1 MRLAAFCA
9 YLGAWVVFAIG
20 AVAGGVPRVQR
31 LAGAGFTLAGSVV
44 IGTLL
49 QIASALAI
57 TWRLSDKPLAP
68 SGLELIGVL
77 ALAPLGAA
85 LFVWALASG
94 RGKGG
99 RLVTGG
105 PYAWMRHPVYLAFFA
120 MLLATGLLAS
130 AGLRLAVAVVIYLAG
145 TEMRIA
151 SEEPELAAAF
161 PAEYERYR
169 ARTRWR
175 YLPGLR

>member
-20 AVAGGVPRVQR
+20 AIAGGIPRVQR

-49 QIASALAI
+49 QIGSVLVI

-68 SGLELIGVL
+68 TRLELIGVL

-85 LFVWALASG
+85 LFVWALLSG
-94 RGKGG
+94 RGKAG
-99 RLVTGG
+99 LVTWG
-105 PYAWMRHPVYLAFFA
+105 PYSWMRHPIYLAFFA

-151 SEEPELAAAF
+151 SEEAELAAAF
-161 PAEYERYR
+161 PTEYGQYR
-169 ARTRWR
+169 VRTRWR